1 MISENKYWVAI
12 SDLKI
17 KTEEI
22 NKFLVFI
29 YQSKKS
35 NLHDFFEMSSNGF
48 HNNEFDNFEI
58 DKFYSVKEKLNEY
71 QSIQE
76 ELNRQN
82 IDVIPINSPLYSR
95 RLKYNLKTK
104 RSPPVIFTKGDKSLL
119 NQDSVAIV
127 GSRSASEIS
136 LKFTDD
142 VAKSNVEKSKVI
154 VSGYAKGVDRQALD
168 SALKYNGKSI
178 IVLPQGILTF
188 SSGLTK
194 LKNEIDNGDLL
205 VISTYFPKAPWS
217 VQLAM
222 SRNSIIYGLAEEII
236 VAESNF
242 SGGTWSGVQEG
253 LKRNQKIYVRK
264 PSLDENN
271 ANNKLIELGA
281 ISFDWEYKDT
291 YEINKSSF
299 GQVSENGVTDKDKIE
314 NLILDYLSSNP
325 KTSKE
330 IKAGLE
336 IEWSVNKIISFLKL
350 NKDVEVLKTR
360 PMKFV
365 RKSSEQME
373 IFN

>member
-1 MISENKYWVAI
+1 MISENTYWVAI

-17 KTEEI
+17 KIEEI
-22 NKFLVFI
+22 NKFLIFI

-35 NLHDFFEMSSNGF
+35 NLHDFFEMNNNGL
-48 HNNEFDNFEI
+48 HNNEFANIEI
-58 DKFYSVKEKLNEY
+58 NKFYKVEEKLNEY

-76 ELNRQN
+76 ELNKHN

-95 RLKYNLKTK
+95 RLKDNLKTK

-127 GSRSASEIS
+127 GSRSASGIS

-194 LKNEIDNGDLL
+194 FKNEIDNGDLL

-217 VQLAM
+217 VGLAM
-222 SRNSIIYGLAEEII
+222 SRNSIIYGLGEEIF

-264 PSLDENN
+264 PFPDENN
-271 ANNKLIELGA
+271 ANNKLIESGA
-281 ISFDWEYKDT
+281 ESFEWNCNGLYEADT
-291 YEINKSSF
+291 SSF
-299 GQVSENGVTDKDKIE
+299 GQVSEKGISDNDKIGL
-314 NLILDYLSSNP
+314 LILKYLSTVP
-325 KTSKE
+325 KTSKD
-330 IKAGLE
+330 IKAGLK
-336 IEWSVNKIISFLKL
+336 IDWSANKITSYLKM

-360 PMKFV
+360 PLKFA
-365 RKSSEQME
+365 KKNSEQIGM
-373 IFN
+373 FG

>member
-1 MISENKYWVAI
+1 MISENTYWVAI

-22 NKFLVFI
+22 NKFLILI

-35 NLHDFFEMSSNGF
+35 NLHDFFEMNNNGL
-48 HNNEFDNFEI
+48 HNNEFANIEI
-58 DKFYSVKEKLNEY
+58 NKFYKVEEKLSEY

-76 ELNRQN
+76 ELNKQN

-95 RLKYNLKTK
+95 RLKDNLKTK

-119 NQDSVAIV
+119 NHDSVAIV
-127 GSRSASEIS
+127 GSRSASGIS

-142 VAKSNVEKSKVI
+142 IAKRNVEKSKVI

-194 LKNEIDNGDLL
+194 FKNEIDNGDLL
-205 VISTYFPKAPWS
+205 VMSTYFPKAPWS

-222 SRNSIIYGLAEEII
+222 SRNSIIYGLAEEIF

-264 PSLDENN
+264 PFHDETN
-271 ANNKLIELGA
+271 ANNKLIESGA
-281 ISFDWEYKDT
+281 VSFDWEFKDI
-291 YEINKSSF
+291 YETDPASF
-299 GQVSENGVTDKDKIE
+299 GQVSESVASDKGKIE
-314 NLILDYLSSNP
+314 LLILDYLSSVP
-325 KTSKE
+325 KTSKD
-330 IKAGLE
+330 IKANLK
-336 IEWSVNKIISFLKL
+336 IDWSANKITSFLKM
-350 NKDVEVLKTR
+350 NKDVQVLKTR
-360 PMKFV
+360 PMKFAK
-365 RKSSEQME
+365 KSSEQME
-373 IFN
+373 IFK